1 MFNFLKTENNYIN
14 MDKRKFMYSKL
25 LLLSFLIL
33 TIFAFYNCSGYTPEF
48 SSNRTKL
55 NSQLQ
60 TMINVLNGAHYSQ
73 FIQEYVDPNYISKAG
88 GLDQVVLSFSNEKQ
102 RQILAALKAA
112 QNIDPVSNSK
122 GTVMTYSG
130 GALPVAVMF
139 RQVNNK
145 WYLTGDWL
153 EYN

>member
-1 MFNFLKTENNYIN
+1 
-14 MDKRKFMYSKL
+14 MDKRKFMYLKFS
-25 LLLSFLIL
+25 LLSFLIL
-33 TIFAFYNCSGYTPEF
+33 TTFVFYGCSGYTPEY
-48 SSNRTKL
+48 SANRTKL

-60 TMINVLNGAHYSQ
+60 TMINVLNGAHYSD
-73 FIQEYVDPNYISKAG
+73 FIQEYVDPGYISKAG
-88 GLDQVVLSFSNEKQ
+88 GLDQVTLSFNNEKQ
-102 RQILAALKAA
+102 RQIFAALKAA

-130 GALPVAVMF
+130 GALPFAVMF
-139 RQVNNK
+139 RLVNNK

>member
-1 MFNFLKTENNYIN
+1 MEIIKFTYLKLI
-14 MDKRKFMYSKL
+14 L
-25 LLLSFLIL
+25 ISFLIL
-33 TIFAFYNCSGYTPEF
+33 TSFTFYNCSGYTPEF
-48 SSNRTKL
+48 SNNRTKL

-73 FIQEYVDPNYISKAG
+73 FIQEYVDPGYISKAG
-88 GLDQVVLSFSNEKQ
+88 GLDQVVLSFNNEKQ
-102 RQILAALKAA
+102 RQIFAALKAA

>member
-1 MFNFLKTENNYIN
+1 
-14 MDKRKFMYSKL
+14 
-25 LLLSFLIL
+25 
-33 TIFAFYNCSGYTPEF
+33 
-48 SSNRTKL
+48 
-55 NSQLQ
+55 
-60 TMINVLNGAHYSQ
+60 MINVLNGAHYSQ
-73 FIQEYVDPNYISKAG
+73 FIQEYVDPGYISKAG
-88 GLDQVVLSFSNEKQ
+88 GLDQVVLSFNNEKQ
-102 RQILAALKAA
+102 RQIFAALKAA

>member
-1 MFNFLKTENNYIN
+1 MKNIKFICLKLFFI
-14 MDKRKFMYSKL
+14 
-25 LLLSFLIL
+25 SFLIFT
-33 TIFAFYNCSGYTPEF
+33 TITFYNCSGYTPEF
-48 SSNRTKL
+48 SNNRTKL
-55 NSQLQ
+55 NTQLQ

-73 FIQEYVDPNYISKAG
+73 FIQEYVDPGYISKAG
-88 GLDQVVLSFSNEKQ
+88 GLDQVMLSFNNEKQ
-102 RQILAALKAA
+102 RQIFAALKAA